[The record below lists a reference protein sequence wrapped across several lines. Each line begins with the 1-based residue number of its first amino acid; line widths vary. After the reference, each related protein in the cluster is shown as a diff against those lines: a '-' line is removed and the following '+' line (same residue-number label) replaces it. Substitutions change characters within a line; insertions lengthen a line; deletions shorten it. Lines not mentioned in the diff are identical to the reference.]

1 MSLALI
7 RTTPA
12 VELNPEQQLAV
23 EHGIGDPA
31 RSRAAARRRR
41 RGLGQDRDAGAS
53 GGGAHPRRRR
63 SEADHARHLLAP
75 RGGGA
80 WPARRAASRPASRA
94 RGCRRGDAGLCGHV
108 SRHRRPAPARICA
121 PARSRSAVHH
131 PRPRG
136 FGRPHEL
143 GAARSRARRR
153 RHEAALS
160 RPRRPAS
167 PSIRASS
174 TRAANSRPFSA
185 NGFPGS
191 RRTRRRCARCLPP
204 MSR

>member
-12 VELNPEQQLAV
+12 VELNPEQQRAV
-23 EHGIGDPA
+23 EHGIGDRREP
-31 RSRAAARRRR
+31 RAAARRRG

-53 GGGAHPRRRR
+53 GGRAHSRRRG
-63 SEADHARHLLAP
+63 SEADHARHILPP
-75 RGGGA
+75 RRGGA
-80 WPARRAASRPASRA
+80 WPAGRAASRPASRA
-94 RGCRRGDAGLCGHV
+94 RGRRRGDAGLCGHL
-108 SRHRRPAPARICA
+108 SRHRRPASARIRA
-121 PARSRSAVHH
+121 PARPRSAVHD

-143 GAARSRARRR
+143 GAARSRPRRLPR
-153 RHEAALS
+153 SCAFP
-160 RPRRPAS
+160 PRRPAS

-174 TRAANSRPFSA
+174 TRAASSRPFSA

-191 RRTRRRCARCLPP
+191 RRTRRRCGRCFSP

>member
-12 VELNPEQQLAV
+12 VELNPEQQRAV
-23 EHGIGDPA
+23 EHGIGDPR

-53 GGGAHPRRRR
+53 GGRAHSRRRR
-63 SEADHARHLLAP
+63 SEADHARHIFPP

-80 WPARRAASRPASRA
+80 WPAGRAASRPASRA
-94 RGCRRGDAGLCGHV
+94 RGRRRGDAGLCRHV

-121 PARSRSAVHH
+121 PARPRSAVHH

-143 GAARSRARRR
+143 GAARSRARQTRR
-153 RHEAALS
+153 SAF

-185 NGFPGS
+185 NGSPGS
-191 RRTRRRCARCLPP
+191 PRTRRRCGRCFSL